1 MTGLQR
7 HWVKIRKSAGL
18 EDMRLH
24 DCRTLFRAGP
34 PFIQLRPAPAPLP
47 RPDEFCIII
56 ESVMPVSVI
65 SSPPPSSNVPRR
77 PAAAIQRSR
86 SARSAAPTLP
96 VTENWTPD
104 TAHDAVR
111 DVVRARE
118 AAVKNRTRKRQEI
131 RSFLLH
137 HQNKATGRP
146 RQFPILATPRE
157 NMVRVHV
164 ILAHQDR
171 HLNPG
176 LVTLR
181 HDQVLVATVS

>member
-1 MTGLQR
+1 M
-7 HWVKIRKSAGL
+7 
-18 EDMRLH
+18 
-24 DCRTLFRAGP
+24 
-34 PFIQLRPAPAPLP
+34 PA
-47 RPDEFCIII
+47 
-56 ESVMPVSVI
+56 SVI

-86 SARSAAPTLP
+86 SARSTAPSLP
-96 VTENWTPD
+96 VTKNWTPD

-111 DVVRARE
+111 ARE
-118 AAVKNRTRKRQEI
+118 AAVKNHARKRQEI

-137 HQNKATGRP
+137 HQNKAIIRP
-146 RQFPILATPRE
+146 RQFPTLATPRE

-164 ILAHQDR
+164 ILARHDR

-181 HDQVLVATVS
+181 HEPVLMAAVS

>member
-1 MTGLQR
+1 M
-7 HWVKIRKSAGL
+7 
-18 EDMRLH
+18 
-24 DCRTLFRAGP
+24 
-34 PFIQLRPAPAPLP
+34 RPATSAL
-47 RPDEFCIII
+47 RHL
-56 ESVMPVSVI
+56 SAWVGVMPDFGRGGKKSI
-65 SSPPPSSNVPRR
+65 PHE
-77 PAAAIQRSR
+77 SR
-86 SARSAAPTLP
+86 LGYNCPTLP

-157 NMVRVHV
+157 NMIRVHV

-181 HDQVLVATVS
+181 HDQVLVAAVS